1 MSGLGLFGGIYWLN
15 RLRRLMIQMILETI
29 RPSHSPSH
37 WTEESG
43 LRRAVIGFEKGVG
56 LAGMQGYFV

>member
-1 MSGLGLFGGIYWLN
+1 
-15 RLRRLMIQMILETI
+15 MIQMIVETI

-43 LRRAVIGFEKGVG
+43 LRRAVIGFVKGVG
-56 LAGMQGYFV
+56 LEGMQGCYCV